1 MGEHARPRQMQSH
14 ERNRGRGS
22 GCILAEVGLKARID
36 SSHALSLWS
45 SHNADCDFMLVAAAA
60 FSESSMFVWPHK
72 MILKT
77 CGTTTLLL
85 GMDRLLEI
93 AREECGLTE
102 TYRCFYSRKAFM
114 FPERQV
120 GPHRHWDEEVKVLD
134 SYFGKS
140 TACSMTPE
148 VPHYLVWP
156 I

>member
-1 MGEHARPRQMQSH
+1 
-14 ERNRGRGS
+14 
-22 GCILAEVGLKARID
+22 
-36 SSHALSLWS
+36 
-45 SHNADCDFMLVAAAA
+45 MLVAAAA

-93 AREECGLTE
+93 AREECDLTE

-140 TACSMTPE
+140 TACPVASQA
-148 VPHYLVWP
+148 PHYLVWH

>member
-1 MGEHARPRQMQSH
+1 
-14 ERNRGRGS
+14 
-22 GCILAEVGLKARID
+22 
-36 SSHALSLWS
+36 
-45 SHNADCDFMLVAAAA
+45 
-60 FSESSMFVWPHK
+60 MFVWPHK

-93 AREECGLTE
+93 ARKECGLKD

-134 SYFGKS
+134 SYFGRQFRHLLASIHSQVYHRIDYYHHPQAKAMVQR
-140 TACSMTPE
+140 T
-148 VPHYLVWP
+148 
-156 I
+156 